1 MKGLLRIVVATIIVA
16 ILVIIPLNQY
26 PGVAAAPSSEGKTVA
41 VVSGEH
47 SKLADL
53 IAKHAGLEVVS
64 GVDVAHTADVVVF
77 SDMNS
82 QAISAIERGA
92 ITVIAGALGR
102 SSARLP
108 MPVLTVSTERIS
120 VEADAETGTLLP
132 GEVLEERIIVPE
144 YSVCIFQ
151 DGEVSWSSYYAVATD
166 SPEQYDYVSELAAQK
181 VASILLE
188 AVSLNQAT
196 SEWTKKYDNENLI
209 ILNEGGDQA
218 YTRYEIY
225 QLNYWDEVSGKEY
238 WRVDSYIDHLLQSYS
253 KTQFFCGPY
262 MNKREVFVNA
272 ASPAQIYKYGPP
284 TTPGDYGASVSVG
297 FTVTTGGA
305 GVNIGY
311 SWSWSNPGVTYQ
323 TTADYQNSDI
333 KWVEQFQGP
342 NYSWYPLYY
351 SGPTPA
357 AYNSYAGMPSVVMRT
372 PKGSGFSLPQLKSS
386 WRVYRDFLLGP
397 WGIWRVSDSYT
408 WTSPYTILSSMFR
421 TEGGGCP
428 FLQVWD
434 GSDYAEEGLL
444 DIHNAEGVDV
454 TYEHTLTTVPEPLD
468 GTYAFRLVEHPK
480 TVSHIDQV
488 QLYAILE
495 DGTTKG
501 LPLRQAWHSE
511 DGNVRQML
519 LDSDDWRVELRGALH
534 NDGTSQ
540 SIDLKFASLHPKM
553 KVVAFVFRIEGNN
566 MICKIC

>member
-1 MKGLLRIVVATIIVA
+1 MKGLRIVVATIIVA
-16 ILVIIPLNQY
+16 LLVIIPLNQY

-225 QLNYWDEVSGKEY
+225 QLNYWDEVSGNEY

-253 KTQFFCGPY
+253 QTQFFCGPY

-284 TTPGDYGASVSVG
+284 TTPGNYGASVSVG
-297 FTVTTGGA
+297 FTVTTGGV
-305 GVNIGY
+305 GVNVGY

-342 NYSWYPLYY
+342 NYFWYPFYY

-357 AYNSYAGMPSVVMRT
+357 AYNSYAGIPSVVMRT
-372 PKGSGFSLPQLKSS
+372 PKGSGFSLPQLKST
-386 WRVYRDFLLGP
+386 WRVYRDYLGL
-397 WGIWRVSDSYT
+397 GVYHFCDTYT
-408 WTSPYTILSSMFR
+408 WASTYIYLSSMFGGG
-421 TEGGGCP
+421 GGGCP

-454 TYEHTLTTVPEPLD
+454 TYEHTLTTVPETVN
-468 GTYAFRLVEHPK
+468 GAYKFRLIEHPQ
-480 TVSHIDQV
+480 TISHIDQV
-488 QLYAILE
+488 QLRAILE
-495 DGTTKG
+495 DGTVKE

-511 DGNVRQML
+511 DGNVLNL
-519 LDSDDWRVELRGALH
+519 LLKSDDRRVEEKGADH

-540 SIDLKFASLHPKM
+540 SIDLEFTALGPNAKA
-553 KVVAFVFRIEGNN
+553 VAFVFMIEGNN
-566 MICKIC
+566 MYLK